1 MIRRFITPTLQIS
14 TGLLLLTLS
23 LILVGYS
30 FGLLPNEEK
39 TALETRA
46 RISESLAVQLA
57 SMASRNDEAAIK
69 DTIASVVGRHDVL
82 SVGIRKPDGSIVV
95 ASDDHARLW
104 QEPADGKSTPTY
116 VQVPLMNADVPQG
129 KIEFVFQPLPY
140 GTNPFGLPAGL
151 LGFIGFIGVAGFG
164 AYYAV
169 LRRALRE
176 LDPSRAIPE
185 RVKAAFDALAEGVLI
200 MDEREYILLANDAF
214 VKKIHADTGRL
225 YGTRTSKLPW
235 MELSTVGA
243 PAELPWQH
251 ALRSAAP
258 VLGIPMVIRGPTG
271 AVHQLMV
278 NSTPIV
284 DGKGVV
290 RGAIATFDDVTELH
304 QTNERL
310 NSTIEQLHLSQAKIS
325 EQNKELLILA
335 SSDPLTGCLNRR
347 TFFAKAEAALGEAR
361 EQGRP
366 LSFLMLDVDH
376 FKAINDRFGHVV
388 GDKVLMGL
396 VALLKT
402 ICGDAHLVGRYGG
415 EEFCIATRD
424 LGADEAKTLAED
436 IRLAVAGVTNW
447 LPNGESSTLSI
458 GIASLGE
465 SSSEIADLVKHADE
479 ALYAAKSTGR
489 NRSIVWSNMPRG
501 SAAST
506 SRSSPATPNQR
517 RIDMESLP
525 PVESHSIAPSPAAM
539 LSSMSSAKGEIDQGI
554 DRK

>member
-1 MIRRFITPTLQIS
+1 MIQRYITPTLQIS

-39 TALETRA
+39 AALETRA

-57 SMASRNDEAAIK
+57 SLASRHDEAAIK

-82 SVGIRKPDGSIVV
+82 SVGIRKPDGSIRV

-104 QEPADGKSTPTY
+104 QEPADGKSTPTH
-116 VQVPLMNADVPQG
+116 VQVPLMNADVPEG
-129 KIEFVFQPLPY
+129 KIEFVFLPLPRN
-140 GTNPFGLPAGL
+140 TNLFGLPAGFL
-151 LGFIGFIGVAGFG
+151 AFFNFIGVAGFG
-164 AYYAV
+164 GYYFV

-214 VKKIHADTGRL
+214 VKNIYSDAGGL
-225 YGTRTSKLPW
+225 YGTKTSKLPW
-235 MELSTVGA
+235 MQLSTVGA
-243 PAELPWQH
+243 PAVLPWQH
-251 ALRSAAP
+251 ALRSEAP
-258 VLGIPMVIRGPTG
+258 VLGTPMVIRGPSG
-271 AVHQLMV
+271 LVHQLMV
-278 NSTPIV
+278 NATPIV

-310 NSTIEQLHLSQAKIS
+310 SNTIEQLHLSQTTIS

-335 SSDPLTGCLNRR
+335 SNDPLTGCLNRR
-347 TFFAKAEAALGEAR
+347 TFFAQAEAALGDAR
-361 EQGRP
+361 EHGGH

-376 FKAINDRFGHVV
+376 FKSINDRFGHVV
-388 GDKVLMGL
+388 GDKVLVGL
-396 VALLKT
+396 VELLKD
-402 ICGDAHLVGRYGG
+402 ICGDVHLVGRYGG
-415 EEFCIATRD
+415 EEFCIAMRG
-424 LGADEAKTLAED
+424 LGADETKTLAED
-436 IRLAVAGVTNW
+436 IRLAVAEVTTW
-447 LPNGESSTLSI
+447 LPTGERSTVSI
-458 GIASLGE
+458 GITSLGE
-465 SSSEIADLVKHADE
+465 EASGTIADLVKQADQ

-489 NRSIVWSNMPRG
+489 NRCISWSRMSHGPDASPSI
-501 SAAST
+501 
-506 SRSSPATPNQR
+506 SSPATA

-525 PVESHSIAPSPAAM
+525 RVESDSIAPSQASM
-539 LSSMSSAKGEIDQGI
+539 LKPVN
-554 DRK
+554 